1 MKSAIT
7 PLSKPGA
14 RKALGAGPKRGQR
27 LTVEAV
33 LTSTTRKL
41 RYENAYQPRN
51 LPASRQ

>member
-14 RKALGAGPKRGQR
+14 RKALGAGSKRGQR

-33 LTSTTRKL
+33 PTSTTRKL
-41 RYENAYQPRN
+41 CYEIAYQPRN
-51 LPASRQ
+51 LPESRR